1 MKIVA
6 RHEVREMADLEELFG
21 PEAWGPIQDQL
32 KRGEN
37 PDLSEIATALRG
49 SQEIPHDVRCYIAGL
64 LDGTIKR
71 KRGPKVD
78 KSASKRLRDF
88 ALRSQVYYW
97 IEVCKRA
104 ERCDITTPGGPYRT
118 ARQKVSEKTGISEDT
133 LDKIYYPRR
142 KPKGSAP

>member
-1 MKIVA
+1 
-6 RHEVREMADLEELFG
+6 MADLDELFG

-32 KRGEN
+32 RRGED
-37 PDLSEIATALRG
+37 PKISEIALALRG
-49 SQEIPHDVRCYIAGL
+49 SQPIPYDVRLYIADL
-64 LDGTIKR
+64 LERKIKR

-78 KSASKRLRDF
+78 TSATKRLRDF

-104 ERCDITTPGGPYRT
+104 ERRDITTPGGPYRT
-118 ARQKVSEKTGISEDT
+118 ARQKVSEKNDISEDT

-142 KPKGSAP
+142 KPKK